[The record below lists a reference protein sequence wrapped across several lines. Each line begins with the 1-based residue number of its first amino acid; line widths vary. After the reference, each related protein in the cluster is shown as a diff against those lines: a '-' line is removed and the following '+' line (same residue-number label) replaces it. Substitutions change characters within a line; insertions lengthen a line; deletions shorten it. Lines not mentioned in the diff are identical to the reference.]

1 VFATLGNYYMRRWW
15 WGGGGRG
22 RVGVM
27 MSLLLVLESVQ
38 DGAGALIL
46 V

>member
-1 VFATLGNYYMRRWW
+1 V
-15 WGGGGRG
+15 GGGGRG

>member
-1 VFATLGNYYMRRWW
+1 MRRWW
-15 WGGGGRG
+15 WGGGGGRG